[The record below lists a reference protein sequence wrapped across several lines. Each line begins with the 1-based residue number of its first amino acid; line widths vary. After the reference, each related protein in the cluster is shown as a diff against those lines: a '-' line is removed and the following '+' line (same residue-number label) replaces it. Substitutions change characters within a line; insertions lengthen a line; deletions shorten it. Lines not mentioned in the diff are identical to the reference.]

1 MDNLE
6 MEFFAFVAILISLFL
21 SFLILK
27 IELDSLERNIEKLK
41 QSISAATAP
50 KPKSKPS
57 KKQQTAKAVKRVVR
71 PTKKGK
77 SNG

>member
-1 MDNLE
+1 MDNVE

-41 QSISAATAP
+41 QSISTATTR
-50 KPKSKPS
+50 KPKAS
-57 KKQQTAKAVKRVVR
+57 KKQQTTKAVKRIVR

-77 SNG
+77 TNG